1 MIKRFFDRLLSI
13 GEGKQLVWLT
23 VVVLLLYGIFCLI
36 GRIWGLGWTDVLT
49 LYLDAGNFPIDHQA
63 NDIFSLIVALSGLL
77 ILSTLLISVFS
88 NVFSNISEAYRKGE
102 RRYRFSGHVL
112 ILGGSRQLV
121 GMLNA
126 LRENKVFDGKSIVV
140 MTSADVEKLRAET
153 EIAVNDTRFCKRITW
168 CHGDRSKEEDLRSV
182 RAANAATIYLIGE
195 DDEEAHDSLSV
206 FSLDLLE
213 RICEGS
219 GAPIPCYV
227 TLEMHASL
235 DIIQYLPNSSVSRLR
250 PEIIHTG
257 DYIAEQLLVDTQF
270 LPVPSG
276 EKYLHIV
283 IAGSA
288 RAARSFASVAAHIC
302 HFPGFA
308 EGKHRTRISFVD
320 AGIRERMDQF
330 VSNHQNL
337 FDLSHYSYVTP
348 EGREDMAPRPEY
360 GDFQDIEWEFID
372 SPLASPYVRAE
383 LSRWAQDA
391 GQKLVLAICQ
401 EDSDTNLTA
410 ALHLPKALY
419 TAGIPIAVY
428 QKEHGELMEKAVS
441 TGMFGIIRCYGESGP
456 ANDALFLRRSLRGKR
471 VNYLY
476 DLEYGNP
483 PAANEDEAWATLSFA
498 HKLSSI
504 ASANSI
510 PIKLRSFSLEATR
523 SCMDAL
529 DDGQLEALSEVEHRR
544 WMTSV
549 LLMGYS
555 AAPAADRADR
565 SRFKELKNK
574 QFIHLDIAPYDELA
588 REAEKD
594 RLIVMNIPYIMN
606 EEEIV
611 RV

>member
-36 GRIWGLGWTDVLT
+36 GRIWGLDWTDVLT

-182 RAANAATIYLIGE
+182 RAANAAAIYLIGE

-235 DIIQYLPNSSVSRLR
+235 DIFQYLPNSSVSRLR

-276 EKYLHIV
+276 EEYLHIV

-428 QKEHGELMEKAVS
+428 QKGHGELMEKAVS

>member
-1 MIKRFFDRLLSI
+1 MIRRRIDRILAQ
-13 GEGKQLVWLT
+13 GEGRQLVWLAGI
-23 VVVLLLYGIFCLI
+23 VLALYLVFCLI

-112 ILGGSRQLV
+112 ILGGGHPLAD
-121 GMLNA
+121 MLRA
-126 LRENKVFDGKSIVV
+126 LRENRSFDGKDIVV

-182 RAANAATIYLIGE
+182 RAANAAAIYLIGE

-235 DIIQYLPNSSVSRLR
+235 DIFQYLPNSSVSRLR

-276 EKYLHIV
+276 EEYLHIV

>member
-36 GRIWGLGWTDVLT
+36 GRIWGLDWTDVLT

-182 RAANAATIYLIGE
+182 RAANAAAIYLIGE

-235 DIIQYLPNSSVSRLR
+235 DIFQYLPNSSVSRLR

-276 EKYLHIV
+276 EEYLHIV

-372 SPLASPYVRAE
+372 SPLASPYLRAE